1 MAKTIPIRVRMTL
14 EEINE
19 LEQFSI
25 KILGTINVS
34 RIVRKSIRDFIG
46 FGPDLLDYQ
55 MTEFRM
61 AVRQLT
67 GLSRNFNQVT
77 KAINSTPSNLSKLN
91 QDLLLNL
98 ATSVDELNSN
108 LVKIIVQTKQRQGG
122 VIEQ

>member
-14 EEINE
+14 DEINE
-19 LEQFSI
+19 LEEISI
-25 KILGTINVS
+25 KILGTINVRS
-34 RIVRKSIRDFIG
+34 IVRKSIRYFIG
-46 FGPDLLDYQ
+46 FGPDLLDAQ

-77 KAINSTPSNLSKLN
+77 KAINSSPDNLSKLN
-91 QDLLLNL
+91 QDRLISL
-98 ATSVDELNSN
+98 AKSVDDLNNN